1 MIAYRYFAV
10 VNTFSNAAGE
20 LASER
25 LFPEPYV
32 WDDDNVP
39 PMPTDP
45 LPHCYMP
52 FRRRA
57 DRAPKYLAY
66 VPKPA
71 HYGCPGAASCEGFK
85 DRDTCGDIT
94 HSTGFVEAQEKVSK
108 VFVKTPKKRKLDK
121 VDLPVEEAEGESATP
136 LREKKVAT
144 GSRTAARKVSFENKE
159 AVEPVKRSQ

>member
-10 VNTFSNAAGE
+10 VNSFSNAAGE
-20 LASER
+20 LVSER
-25 LFPEPYV
+25 LVPEPHV
-32 WDDDNVP
+32 WDDNDLP

-45 LPHCYMP
+45 LPHCYIP

-57 DRAPKYLAY
+57 HRAPKYLAY

-85 DRDTCGDIT
+85 DRDTCEDIT
-94 HSTGFVEAQEKVSK
+94 HSTGFVEAQEKVLK
-108 VFVKTPKKRKLDK
+108 VYVKTSKQRTLDEQ
-121 VDLPVEEAEGESATP
+121 DLPVGEAEGESATP

-144 GSRTAARKVSFENKE
+144 GRRTAARKYSFKNKE
-159 AVEPVKRSQ
+159 TVEPVKRSQ